1 VQRFTDF
8 DFGVPWVMEFFHQ
21 DWIYDGPTAADVV
34 AKHLREESDEVV
46 LAVQRDAQALLE
58 HLPSE
63 TLEVL
68 WTAGT
73 QYIPSFERITGSEWT
88 RTVVDLCAARLSA
101 RADARPPAG
110 ADIEDGLAHLDAV
123 VAEVERVEFLD
134 AEVRGALVE
143 CARHCTPDLAFR
155 VLLKAIV
162 YAADGSLSPAQYQ
175 RMETLGSAFHY
186 GEFVVENVR
195 FLVSGD

>member
-1 VQRFTDF
+1 MQRFTEF
-8 DFGVPWVMEFFHQ
+8 EFGVPWVMGFFHQ

-34 AKHLREESDEVV
+34 AKHLGEESDEEV
-46 LAVQRDAQALLE
+46 LAVRRDAQTLLDQ
-58 HLPSE
+58 LPSQ

-101 RADARPPAG
+101 KADVRPLSG
-110 ADIEDGLAHLDAV
+110 ADIEDGLAHRDAV
-123 VAEVERVEFLD
+123 VAEIEQVELLA

-143 CARHCTPDLAFR
+143 CARRCTPDLAFR
-155 VLLKAIV
+155 VLLKAVV
-162 YAADGSLSPAQYQ
+162 YAPDGSLSLAQYQ
-175 RMETLGSAFHY
+175 RMEALGLALHY
-186 GEFVVENVR
+186 GEFVVESVK
-195 FLVSGD
+195 FLVEEP